1 MRAAAAGFPETPDD
15 GFRRMTTTQFT
26 TSSEHRKHQSSSTY
40 LPMASSSLRAVYQHN
55 LATFRSRP
63 LSEVSGAL
71 GDLGTFLPIV
81 IALTEARQIS
91 LATTLIL
98 TGIFNV
104 LTGVC
109 FGIPLPVQPMKAIA
123 AVAVLKPLNAGE
135 VAAAGLFVATCV
147 LLLSVTGLLAWITR
161 VVPIPVVKGIQ
172 VGAGLSLII
181 AAGTRLLADLGW
193 TSPNWADNY
202 AWVIL
207 AFLALLL
214 STRVPRTPFA
224 LITTVLGLGFAGSQL
239 HGSPPGFR
247 VWHPHTQLP
256 RAEDWQNGI
265 LQAGIGQLPLTTL
278 NSIVAVT
285 HLAADLLPEIATP
298 SVTSIGLSVAAMN
311 LFGIWFGAMPV
322 CHGSGGLAAQYRFGA
337 RSGASVIFLGVA
349 KLVLGLLFGE
359 SLTGLLK
366 SFPTS
371 FLSVMIIAAGLELAS
386 VGESLNTNRARDL
399 RKHEDR
405 DGSIDEVERKKRW
418 TVMLVTAGL
427 LVAFKNDAIGFVAG
441 LCCHWSY
448 TLPDY
453 MSALRQRKKS
463 NGIRLADSTDN
474 EALLAHSG

>member
-1 MRAAAAGFPETPDD
+1 M
-15 GFRRMTTTQFT
+15 M
-26 TSSEHRKHQSSSTY
+26 
-40 LPMASSSLRAVYQHN
+40 SSLLRAIHDHN
-55 LATFRSRP
+55 LSTFRSQP
-63 LSEVSGAL
+63 LSEISGSL

-81 IALTEARQIS
+81 IALTEGHQIS
-91 LATTLIL
+91 LSTTLIL
-98 TGIFNV
+98 TGIFNI

-123 AVAVLKPLNAGE
+123 AVAILKSLNTGE
-135 VAAAGLFVATCV
+135 VAAAGLFVATCILV
-147 LLLSVTGLLAWITR
+147 LTVTGLLTWITR

-181 AAGTRLLADLGW
+181 AAGSKVLAELGW
-193 TSPNWADNY
+193 TSPTWADNHI
-202 AWVIL
+202 WVVL
-207 AFLALLL
+207 AFLALLI
-214 STRVPRTPFA
+214 SARVPRAPYA
-224 LITTVLGLGFAGSQL
+224 LMLLLVGLIFAGVQL
-239 HGSPPGFR
+239 RGSSPGFR
-247 VWHPHTQLP
+247 LWQPYTQIP
-256 RAEDWQNGI
+256 QGADWRNGV

-285 HLAADLLPEIATP
+285 HLAADLLPEVATP
-298 SVTSIGLSVAAMN
+298 SVTSIGLSVAGMN

-337 RSGASVIFLGVA
+337 RSGASIIFLGLA
-349 KLVLGLLFGE
+349 KLLVGLLFGE

-366 SFPTS
+366 TFPTS

-405 DGSIDEVERKKRW
+405 DSSIDEAERKQRW

-427 LVAFKNDAIGFVAG
+427 LVAFKNDAVGFLAG

-448 TLPDY
+448 TLPEY
-453 MSALRQRKKS
+453 VAGLRQRKRS
-463 NGIRLADSTDN
+463 TGIRLDSSADN
-474 EALLAHSG
+474 EGLMERAS